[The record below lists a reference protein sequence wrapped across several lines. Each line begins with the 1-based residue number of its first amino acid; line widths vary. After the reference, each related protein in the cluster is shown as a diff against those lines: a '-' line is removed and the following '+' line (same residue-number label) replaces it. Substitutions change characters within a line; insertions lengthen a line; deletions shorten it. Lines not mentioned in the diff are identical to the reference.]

1 MTDEPNAGAS
11 GGRRT
16 QAERSAASRARLLDA
31 TIECLMIYGYS
42 DTTTTKIAK
51 VAGLTRGAQLHHFRA
66 KSDMVVAAIEHLA
79 QLRAQAVM
87 AEVDRFDPGSNFFT
101 SLLDYLWEL
110 HQGPLFA
117 ATVELWVAARTD
129 RALAREIEKVEPI
142 VNTALIAAA
151 EHVMPAGSSASKEL
165 GDFVFTAMDTLRG
178 ILVASFV
185 DGDADR
191 AKRRW
196 RRACRVLVAAAP
208 RRVFD
213 GPTGA

>member
-1 MTDEPNAGAS
+1 MTDEPNVGAS

-16 QAERSAASRARLLDA
+16 QAERSAATRARLLDA
-31 TIECLMIYGYS
+31 TIECLITYGYS
-42 DTTTTKIAK
+42 ATTTPRIAK
-51 VAGLTRGAQLHHFRA
+51 IAGLTRGAQLHHFRA
-66 KSDMVVAAIEHLA
+66 KSDMVVAAIERLA

-87 AEVDRFDPGSNFFT
+87 DEVDRFDPGSDFFT

-117 ATVELWVAARTD
+117 ATVELWVAGRTD
-129 RALAREIEKVEPI
+129 RVLAGEIEKVEPI

-151 EHVMPAGSSASKEL
+151 EHVLPAAAAASKEL
-165 GDFVFTAMDTLRG
+165 GDFVFTAMDALRG

-185 DGDADR
+185 DGDAAR

-196 RRACRVLVAAAP
+196 QRACRVLVTAAP
-208 RRVFD
+208 PVFD
-213 GPTGA
+213 APSGA